1 MYATSGCKLNLHLC
15 VDAVAATFDDI
26 ASRKFGEKFVTFAP
40 NLVAVALCFDW
51 LNFAQTC
58 AVALCVVGE
67 ILRLNG
73 RFCGGCG
80 KFGAEIY
87 GGCEEIWW

>member
-51 LNFAQTC
+51 LNFAQIC
-58 AVALCVVGE
+58 VVALCVVGE

>member
-1 MYATSGCKLNLHLC
+1 MT
-15 VDAVAATFDDI
+15 
-26 ASRKFGEKFVTFAP
+26 VT
-40 NLVAVALCFDW
+40 LCFDW
-51 LNFAQTC
+51 LNFAQIC
-58 AVALCVVGE
+58 AVALCVVSE

-73 RFCGGCG
+73 RFCGGCVAVVK